1 MKKTRAIAI
10 FLTCI
15 TAASMGATILTGCSG
30 GKDSSTSSSEVSVR
44 AIQDDELESQTDSDS
59 EAENSSQESSAEE
72 STSAEATVYTGD
84 ITPEQ
89 AVELVSK
96 GYEAYGQMDW
106 NAVCDYTNIDL
117 YAYLDEGKWLTKD
130 EILAMAAEQDSETES
145 GEGYMYGNPDS
156 FTYGEA
162 VLMNE
167 EELQELNDFIQEMD
181 DDGNPVDYI
190 VDAAY
195 VVPLEF
201 KETDSDETG
210 LTDYAPT
217 MLAVKVCDTWKA
229 DIMMTTMQAMYN
241 AFDNGDISFS
251 NSSNDNADDFDEEIT
266 IGDAENTEN

>member
-59 EAENSSQESSAEE
+59 EA
-72 STSAEATVYTGD
+72 
-84 ITPEQ
+84 
-89 AVELVSK
+89 
-96 GYEAYGQMDW
+96 
-106 NAVCDYTNIDL
+106 
-117 YAYLDEGKWLTKD
+117 
-130 EILAMAAEQDSETES
+130 ES

-217 MLAVKVCDTWKA
+217 MLAVKVGDTWKA

>member
-1 MKKTRAIAI
+1 
-10 FLTCI
+10 
-15 TAASMGATILTGCSG
+15 
-30 GKDSSTSSSEVSVR
+30 
-44 AIQDDELESQTDSDS
+44 
-59 EAENSSQESSAEE
+59 
-72 STSAEATVYTGD
+72 
-84 ITPEQ
+84 
-89 AVELVSK
+89 
-96 GYEAYGQMDW
+96 MDW

-130 EILAMAAEQDSETES
+130 EILAMAAEQDSEAES

-217 MLAVKVCDTWKA
+217 MLAVKVGDTWKA